1 MKQASGVRSP
11 QGVQS
16 ELSRAVADILADQ
29 QRIIEEYLLSLALA
43 DLVLFSTLARIAFVP
58 IEPFDLIQVQHHTYI
73 IIIYKIG
80 KG

>member
-43 DLVLFSTLARIAFVP
+43 DLVLFGALARIAFVP
-58 IEPFDLIQVQHHTYI
+58 IEPFDLIQVQHCLYI
-73 IIIYKIG
+73 IIIYRIG